1 MLTPTSR
8 PTRQRLVD
16 AAEKLMRTTGLASAT
31 TKAIAREAGC
41 SEAALYKHFASKEE
55 LFVRVIHERLPNIAP
70 LIGELIA
77 DPGER
82 GVEECL
88 AELVRQAARFYEEA
102 FPMFGTLL
110 AEPALRAQYQD
121 GLRKIDSRPAPGR
134 RGRRPLPGARA
145 REGPDPRG
153 RGPVRR
159 RRAADG
165 RVLPAG
171 VLHPGLGAGPGAARP
186 RSSPRRWP
194 VRPGRRSGRSGNG
207 GRQPVLDAAEQPL
220 LHIRRSRRTAHRL
233 PGQFREFLVGERMRI
248 ARELV
253 LRSEP

>member
-70 LIGELIA
+70 LIAGLIA

-88 AELVRQAARFYEEA
+88 AVLVRQAARFYEEA

-121 GLRKIDSRPAPGR
+121 GLRKIDAGPHLAVEGVARYLER
-134 RGRRPLPGARA
+134 ERERGRIRADADPYAAAALLMGACFQRA
-145 REGPDPRG
+145 FFIQVSGPDRVP
-153 RGPVRR
+153 PAEEF
-159 RRAADG
+159 AAAVA
-165 RVLPAG
+165 RTAW
-171 VLHPGLGAGPGAARP
+171 AA
-186 RSSPRRWP
+186 
-194 VRPGRRSGRSGNG
+194 VRP
-207 GRQPVLDAAEQPL
+207 
-220 LHIRRSRRTAHRL
+220 
-233 PGQFREFLVGERMRI
+233 
-248 ARELV
+248 
-253 LRSEP
+253 